1 MRMSVFGVSMSLLIA
16 AGASAGESRIAR
28 VVVYPDRAQVA
39 RVQTVACGAK
49 AAAEFPQLP
58 PAINLRSLR
67 ASAKGALVEGI
78 DVQQRTRESAFAPQ
92 AAELDSQLRK
102 LEAQSEEQ
110 RNRQQRARLAQRQAG
125 GYDAVTAQMLSREM
139 ALPGPDL
146 KAWTLALEG
155 MLGARQAA
163 TKAEL
168 AAGIQLRELQRRQQ
182 ELGEKRELLGASAQR
197 RETYARV
204 QLSCASGSAVVEL
217 TYVVGGA
224 SWTPFYE
231 ARADDAAGEGPLDLS
246 MVATVSQRSGE
257 DWTGARLVLSTAV
270 PRQDATPPELV
281 PLRLYAEPR
290 EPPKKVLV
298 RRDEEQQ
305 HAQAGAMK
313 DSETAAGTDI
323 SQQGLSVQLAVREPA
338 DVPGDGTATNVDVAS
353 TRLKAAFA
361 WKVMPSQLPFVL
373 RVADL
378 VNAAPF
384 PLLAGPVSL
393 FRKGSFAGRTE
404 LARVAQ
410 GARFQLAFGLEENV
424 KVKRLVLEEL
434 TKDTGLFSKGRRF
447 KFAYAFEVT
456 SYLGGAATI
465 EVSDHVPVSEL
476 DDVQVS
482 LGEKT
487 TPGFT
492 FDKEGGIVTWQAKV
506 GPGEKQR
513 LELHFAVDVPAS
525 YDSAGL

>member
-1 MRMSVFGVSMSLLIA
+1 MKRSVFGCLGALLVA
-16 AGASAGESRIAR
+16 AGAVAGESRVAR

-39 RVQTVACGAK
+39 RVQTVACGVK
-49 AAAEFPQLP
+49 AAAEFPELP
-58 PAINLRSLR
+58 PAIDLRSLR
-67 ASAKGALVEGI
+67 ASAQGGTVEGI

-92 AAELDSQLRK
+92 AAELDRQLRK
-102 LEAQSEEQ
+102 LEAQCEEQ
-110 RNRQQRARLAQRQAG
+110 RHRQLRARLSVRQAG
-125 GYDAVTAQMLSREM
+125 GYDAVTAQLLSREM

-155 MLGARQAA
+155 VLGARQAA

-168 AAGIQLRELQRRQQ
+168 DAGLQLRELQRKQA
-182 ELGEKRELLGASAQR
+182 ELREKRELLGASAQR
-197 RETYARV
+197 RETFARV
-204 QLSCASGSAVVEL
+204 QVSCESGSAAVEL

-231 ARADDAAGEGPLDLS
+231 ARADDTAGEGPLDLS

-281 PLRLYAEPR
+281 PLRVYSDPR

-298 RRDEEQQ
+298 RRDEEQL
-305 HAQAGAMK
+305 HAQAGAAR
-313 DSETAAGTDI
+313 DAQTGAATDI
-323 SQQGLSVQLAVREPA
+323 AQQGLSVQLAVREPA
-338 DVPGDGTATNVDVAS
+338 DVPGDGTATNLDVAS
-353 TRLKAAFA
+353 TRLKSSFV
-361 WKVMPSQLPFVL
+361 WKVMPSQLPYVL

-384 PLLAGPVSL
+384 PLLPGSVSL

-424 KVKRLVLEEL
+424 KVKRLVLAEL
-434 TKDTGLFSKGRRF
+434 SKDTGFISKGRRF
-447 KFAYAFEVT
+447 KFAYAFELT
-456 SYLGGAATI
+456 STLGRAATV

-487 TPGFT
+487 TPGFA
-492 FDKEGGIVTWQAKV
+492 FDKEGGIVTWQAKLT
-506 GPGEKQR
+506 PGEKQR